1 MTNTRDLDSPHN
13 KYNKKFGLGKRDL
26 KVFLDQELF
35 DKQGV
40 ANYNANVIDLVRNSK
55 QGQFGNYKQKNM
67 DIKLDI
73 DKTDDR

>member
-13 KYNKKFGLGKRDL
+13 NYNQKFGLGKRDL

-55 QGQFGNYKQKNM
+55 QGQFGNYKQKTM